1 MDKLEDNVSDQLVRL
16 VQIIF
21 GFVLAQG
28 LGRYED
34 VILNP
39 LSSKENIIKFFALLA
54 IYLTV
59 ILSWIDW
66 HVTMK
71 LRPYYFRN
79 CREQIRLLADVA
91 IVCLYAIIIFSIKD
105 FS

>member
-1 MDKLEDNVSDQLVRL
+1 MKTEENDTSEQLVRL

-34 VILNP
+34 LILNP
-39 LSSKENIIKFFALLA
+39 VSSCENFIKFLALVT
-54 IYLTV
+54 IYLTT

-66 HVTMK
+66 HATMK
-71 LRPYYFRN
+71 LRPYNFHNYK
-79 CREQIRLLADVA
+79 E
-91 IVCLYAIIIFSIKD
+91 
-105 FS
+105 